1 MQEEIL
7 IIDNLIT
14 KLSDKHTLLG
24 KQGHSWNGLL
34 RSEIRFSMTKLK
46 EAKEALNWIK

>member
-1 MQEEIL
+1 MEDEIL

-24 KQGHSWNGLL
+24 KQGHSWVGFL
-34 RSEIRFSMTKLK
+34 RSDIRVSMAKLI
-46 EAKEALNWIK
+46 EAKKALNWIR

>member
-1 MQEEIL
+1 MQDEIL

-24 KQGHSWNGLL
+24 KQGHSWVGLL
-34 RSEIRFSMTKLK
+34 RSEIRFSMAKLI
-46 EAKEALNWIK
+46 EAKEVLICIK